1 LYVLLLSPEQREF
14 LRAASSFEHLVLI
27 QLHLIQQLRGHFRTR
42 NGEPLHMLHK
52 KFWILV
58 LCLGFVFPLMS
69 HAQSRDVDKRDL
81 SGISPQHYKYIFS
94 VAGGAAVG
102 AGLGFILPGEKTPLK
117 LMMIGGGGASTWF
130 LHTHKATLGPFRDW
144 GMIASNTALG
154 SGIGWLGCNCHDG
167 LIGGALLGGGGTAV
181 WEALKNDHPARNTL
195 NSARNSRS
203 N

>member
-1 LYVLLLSPEQREF
+1 
-14 LRAASSFEHLVLI
+14 
-27 QLHLIQQLRGHFRTR
+27 
-42 NGEPLHMLHK
+42 MLHR

-58 LCLGFVFPLMS
+58 LCLGFIFPLMS

-81 SGISPQHYKYIFS
+81 QGISPHHFKYLVS

-154 SGIGWLGCNCHDG
+154 SGVGWLGCNCHDG
-167 LIGGALLGGGGTAV
+167 LIGGALLGGGATAV
-181 WEALKNDHPARNTL
+181 WEALKNDRPARNTF
-195 NSARNSRS
+195 NSARGGSS
-203 N
+203 QK